1 MVVCSCPPSLSV
13 QLKVSVRVAYP
24 TFCPSMHDIVS
35 IYVCNTPPCSELIV
49 RYQARARECE
59 QYKGKL
65 ASLEQANTGLR
76 AELQALH
83 KV

>member
-1 MVVCSCPPSLSV
+1 M

>member
-1 MVVCSCPPSLSV
+1 M

-24 TFCPSMHDIVS
+24 TFYPSMHDIVS
-35 IYVCNTPPCSELIV
+35 IYRCNTSPCSELIV
-49 RYQARARECE
+49 RYQARGRECE

-65 ASLEQANTGLR
+65 ASLERANTGLR

-83 KV
+83 KVWI

>member
-13 QLKVSVRVAYP
+13 QLKVSVRVAY
-24 TFCPSMHDIVS
+24 PSMHDIVS